1 MNRPSSHH
9 EEGEEEE
16 GEENDAQVFLDES
29 DIIHE
34 VPLDEEGPS
43 SLSLSLALR
52 VYVYICVYVHSY
64 MYVWIGRSS

>member
-1 MNRPSSHH
+1 MNRASPHH
-9 EEGEEEE
+9 EEEE
-16 GEENDAQVFLDES
+16 EENDAQVFLDES

-43 SLSLSLALR
+43 SLSLALR

>member
-1 MNRPSSHH
+1 MNRASPHH
-9 EEGEEEE
+9 EEEE
-16 GEENDAQVFLDES
+16 EENDAQVFLDES

-43 SLSLSLALR
+43 SLSLALR
-52 VYVYICVYVHSY
+52 VYVYICVYVVSY

>member
-1 MNRPSSHH
+1 MNRASPHH
-9 EEGEEEE
+9 EEEEEE
-16 GEENDAQVFLDES
+16 EENDAQVFLDES

-43 SLSLSLALR
+43 CLSLALR